1 MRIVESDAGG
11 MRTKY
16 LVYGFNELYYKWRKK
31 VYSCR
36 VCMSYLLITR
46 MLSFSYHI
54 YINNQYEWNFLR
66 VHVSAICLQNINLNC
81 ANLEVKKI
89 FLQNRTLN
97 LCILLFREGGYKKKY
112 SKLSKILH
120 PADNIQL
127 YGPDRKSVV

>member
-81 ANLEVKKI
+81 ANLEVKKYFCKI
-89 FLQNRTLN
+89 GRSIYAFCCFGKAVIKKNTPN
-97 LCILLFREGGYKKKY
+97 LAKYCILQTIFSYTVLRF
-112 SKLSKILH
+112 
-120 PADNIQL
+120 
-127 YGPDRKSVV
+127 